1 MEKVPF
7 DPGIGKFVSC
17 FSQDMEYAMGQVLAT
32 KSPNQ
37 RKFKFQILY
46 PKMLSFF
53 ENVTGFYAGCLLW
66 AYYIKNAQNGAEK
79 EITGNNFLGQDFENN
94 DKFDFLYEINYLIEY
109 FDKFQKDVNFFLNK
123 PIKLDK
129 HWLFISTTYKK
140 FLELNNNFVKVKTT
154 ADLKIPEEFTPKAS
168 VDEIKHVFDKV
179 LANGQLSEFISSSV
193 N

>member
-17 FSQDMEYAMGQVLAT
+17 FSQDMEYAMGQVLAA

-53 ENVTGFYAGCLLW
+53 ENITGFYSGCLLW
-66 AYYIKNAQNGAEK
+66 AYYIKNSQNGAEK
-79 EITGNNFLGQDFENN
+79 EITGNNFYGQDFENN
-94 DKFDFLYEINYLIEY
+94 DKFDFLYEINYLISY
-109 FDKFQKDVNFFLNK
+109 FEKFEKDTKFFLNK
-123 PIKLDK
+123 PVKPDE
-129 HWLFISTTYKK
+129 HWLFIAKTYEK
-140 FLELNNNFVKVKTT
+140 FLKINNNFTRVKTT
-154 ADLKIPEEFTPKAS
+154 SDLKIPDNFKPKAS
-168 VDEIKHVFDKV
+168 LDEIKQGFDKV
-179 LANGQLSEFISSSV
+179 LANGKLQEFISSSV